1 MTETRGTR
9 HGKDALESIIT
20 ALFVPAMQPDRFE
33 KALSSGADAVIIDL
47 EDAVASATKSA
58 AREILRERLPYLDRR
73 VPLGVRTNAMATAHV
88 GLDVA
93 LVADVIGSLD
103 FLVLPEVQGPGEV
116 HEFLT
121 MLRSVSSPEAVEP
134 LSILAL
140 IESSAGLLNAP
151 AIASVPEVRRLAL
164 GAADLAEEWDVA
176 PSAEGREFDFALQ
189 QLVVASRASELNGP
203 IDSPHMNVQDHAGL
217 SRRAA
222 SAAGLGVKGKLCIHP
237 AQVDPAAA
245 AFVVSEH
252 EYLRLQEVI
261 EVFVRAEATGD
272 SSVRLRDGS
281 FVDYPVYRRAFRQV
295 AAYEK
300 VHQR

>member
-1 MTETRGTR
+1 MTGAQETR
-9 HGKDALESIIT
+9 HGKDALDGVIT
-20 ALFVPAMQPDRFE
+20 ALFVPAVQPDRFE
-33 KALSSGADAVIIDL
+33 KALGSGADAVIIDL
-47 EDAVASATKSA
+47 EDAVASAAKSA
-58 AREILRERLPYLDRR
+58 AREMLRDRLPYLDRR
-73 VPLGVRTNAMATAHV
+73 VPVGIRVNAMSTAHV
-88 GLDVA
+88 DLDVA
-93 LVADVIGSLD
+93 LVGELIGSLD

-116 HEFLT
+116 NAFLAL
-121 MLRSVSSPEAVEP
+121 LRSVSSPDEVDRI
-134 LSILAL
+134 SILAL

-164 GAADLAEEWDVA
+164 GSADLAEEWDVA

-237 AQVDPAAA
+237 AQVKPAAA
-245 AFVVSEH
+245 AFVVSGD

-261 EVFVRAEATGD
+261 EVFARMEATGD
-272 SSVRLRDGS
+272 SSVRLSDGS
-281 FVDYPVYRRAFRQV
+281 FVDYPVYRRAIRQV
-295 AAYEK
+295 SAYEK
-300 VHQR
+300 VHKR